1 MPWPKSWINLVNF
14 DMNEAG
20 GNLSNRYVVIMAGG
34 RGERFWP
41 VSRQATPKQLIK
53 LLGARSLLQQAVDRV
68 LPVVEADHIF
78 IITNL
83 QQADAVR
90 KQLPE
95 LPDENI
101 IAEPVGRDTCAA
113 VTLGAALVAARNP
126 QGVMAV
132 LSADHLIP
140 TVELFRQTL
149 LDAWSLAEESEALIT
164 LGIRPTEPSTG
175 YGYIRL
181 GEVLAPEAD
190 SPAPALKRRI
200 TPFHK
205 ALAFVEKPN
214 LETAEKYLASG
225 DYRWNAG
232 MFLWSCETLFKNL
245 RQHQPSMADAFLRW
259 KAAACA
265 SADHL
270 KQTLEEDYPGI
281 TKISIDFAL
290 MEKAHNIL
298 VADTSFEWD
307 DLGSWPALMRH
318 LQHDG
323 AGNCSNTPFICL
335 DSDENLVFDVR
346 RKLSR
351 TPTALLG
358 IQKSLVIFTDD
369 VTLIAHQSQSQRIKE
384 LLAKISQSSEYQHLL

>member
-1 MPWPKSWINLVNF
+1 
-14 DMNEAG
+14 MNEAAG
-20 GNLSNRYVVIMAGG
+20 SLNNRYVVIMAGG

-78 IITNL
+78 IITNR

-90 KQLPE
+90 RQLPE

-140 TVELFRQTL
+140 TVELFRQPL
-149 LDAWSLAEESEALIT
+149 LAAWSVAEESAALNT
-164 LGIRPTEPSTG
+164 LGIPPTDPSTG

-181 GEVLAPEAD
+181 GEAFPPEAG
-190 SPAPALKRRI
+190 SPTAALKKS
-200 TPFHK
+200 TPFFK

-245 RQHQPSMADAFLRW
+245 RQHQPLMADAFLRW
-259 KAAACA
+259 KAAASA
-265 SADHL
+265 STEHL
-270 KQTLEEDYPGI
+270 MQTLEEDYPGI

-323 AGNCSNTPFICL
+323 SGNCSNTPFICL

-346 RKLSR
+346 QKLSR

-358 IQKSLVIFTDD
+358 VQKSLVVFTDD

-384 LLAKISQSSEYQHLL
+384 LLAKISQSSDYQHLL

>member
-1 MPWPKSWINLVNF
+1 
-14 DMNEAG
+14 
-20 GNLSNRYVVIMAGG
+20 
-34 RGERFWP
+34 
-41 VSRQATPKQLIK
+41 
-53 LLGARSLLQQAVDRV
+53 
-68 LPVVEADHIF
+68 
-78 IITNL
+78 
-83 QQADAVR
+83 
-90 KQLPE
+90 LPE

-149 LDAWSLAEESEALIT
+149 LDAWSVAEESEALIT
-164 LGIRPTEPSTG
+164 LGIQPTEPSTG
-175 YGYIRL
+175 FGYIRL
-181 GEVLAPEAD
+181 GEAFPPEAG
-190 SPAPALKRRI
+190 SPTAALKKS
-200 TPFHK
+200 TPFFK

-245 RQHQPSMADAFLRW
+245 RQHQPLMADAFLRW
-259 KAAACA
+259 KAAASA
-265 SADHL
+265 STEHL
-270 KQTLEEDYPGI
+270 MQTLEEDYPGI

-323 AGNCSNTPFICL
+323 SGNCSNTPFICL

-346 RKLSR
+346 QKLSR

-358 IQKSLVIFTDD
+358 VQKSLVVFTDD

-384 LLAKISQSSEYQHLL
+384 LLAKISQSSDYQHLL

>member
-1 MPWPKSWINLVNF
+1 
-14 DMNEAG
+14 MNEAAG
-20 GNLSNRYVVIMAGG
+20 SLNNRYVVIMAGG

-78 IITNL
+78 IITNR

-90 KQLPE
+90 SQLPE
-95 LPDENI
+95 LPVDNI

-149 LDAWSLAEESEALIT
+149 LDAWSAAEESEALIT
-164 LGIRPTEPSTG
+164 LGIQPTEPSTG
-175 YGYIRL
+175 FGYIRL
-181 GEVLAPEAD
+181 GEAFPPEAC
-190 SPAPALKRRI
+190 SPSAALKKS
-200 TPFHK
+200 TPFFK

-245 RQHQPSMADAFLRW
+245 RQHQPLMADAFLRW
-259 KAAACA
+259 KAAASA
-265 SADHL
+265 STEHL
-270 KQTLEEDYPGI
+270 RQTLEEDYPGI

-323 AGNCSNTPFICL
+323 SGNCSNTPFICL
-335 DSDENLVFDVR
+335 DSNENLVFDVR
-346 RKLSR
+346 QKLSR

-358 IQKSLVIFTDD
+358 VQKSLVVFTDD

-384 LLAKISQSSEYQHLL
+384 LLAKISQSPEYQHLL

>member
-1 MPWPKSWINLVNF
+1 MNF
-14 DMNEAG
+14 DLNETAG
-20 GNLSNRYVVIMAGG
+20 NVNNRYVVIMAGG

-41 VSRQATPKQLIK
+41 VSRQTTPKQLIK
-53 LLGARSLLQQAVDRV
+53 LLGSRSLLQQAVDRV
-68 LPVVEADHIF
+68 LPIVEAAHIF
-78 IITNL
+78 VITNR
-83 QQADAVR
+83 QQAEAVR
-90 KQLPE
+90 RQLPE
-95 LPDENI
+95 LPQDNI
-101 IAEPVGRDTCAA
+101 IAEPVGRDTCPA
-113 VTLGAALVAARNP
+113 VVLGAALVAARNP
-126 QGVMAV
+126 DGVLAV

-149 LDAWSLAEESEALIT
+149 LDAWALAEEQDALIT
-164 LGIRPTEPSTG
+164 LGIRPNEPSTG
-175 YGYIRL
+175 YGYIHL
-181 GEVLAPEAD
+181 GAPFSAEEG
-190 SPAPALKRRI
+190 SSAPALELKS

-232 MFLWSCETLFKNL
+232 MFLWSCKTLHKSL
-245 RQHQPSMADAFLRW
+245 RQHQPLMADAFLRW
-259 KAAACA
+259 KAAAST

-270 KQTLEEDYPGI
+270 KQTLEEDYPEL

-298 VADTSFEWD
+298 VADASFEWD

-318 LQHDG
+318 LQHDDS
-323 AGNCSNTPFICL
+323 GNCSNTPFICL
-335 DSDENLVFDVR
+335 DSRENLLFDTR
-346 RKLSR
+346 QKLSR

-358 IQKSLVIFTDD
+358 IERSLVVFTDE

-384 LLAKISQSSEYQHLL
+384 LLAKIAESPQYQHLI